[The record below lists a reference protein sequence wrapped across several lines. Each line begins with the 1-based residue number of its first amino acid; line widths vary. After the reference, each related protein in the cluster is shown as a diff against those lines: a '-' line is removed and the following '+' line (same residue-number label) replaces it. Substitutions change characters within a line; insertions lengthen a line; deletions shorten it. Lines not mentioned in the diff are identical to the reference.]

1 MPLISNT
8 MLLISTLLKRVDH
21 LLDFLATE
29 TSNKRT
35 TRELQDLV
43 DVSNMVKPAYPQLS
57 KLCTSHMCGSLCIGS
72 TWKTRR
78 WVLQFQ
84 SCF

>member
-8 MLLISTLLKRVDH
+8 MLLISTLLKRADH
-21 LLDFLATE
+21 LLDFLTTE

-57 KLCTSHMCGSLCIGS
+57 KLCISNMCGSLCIGYI
-72 TWKTRR
+72 WKTRR
-78 WVLQFQ
+78 WALQFQ